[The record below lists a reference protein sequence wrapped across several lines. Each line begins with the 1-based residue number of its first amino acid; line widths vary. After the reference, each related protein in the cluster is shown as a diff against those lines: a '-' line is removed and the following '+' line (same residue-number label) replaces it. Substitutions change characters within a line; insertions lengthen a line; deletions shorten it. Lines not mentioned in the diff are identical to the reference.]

1 MFCSENMESSRK
13 KKKKR
18 NTHIQSDARK
28 FVQIHLLGWRAP
40 YLQSLVAGFDM
51 NWPLLIRGGRMG
63 EHCSQIVSKITCDCE
78 YLSQLVVFI
87 VTSILGLRLTNVN
100 RLNIDPKLLLAKK
113 QMSLPCK
120 RNSDGSEKVLE
131 EEKARGCLM
140 KITDY
145 KQKYALLE
153 DGEFGSQKVSLTGRI
168 TNKEDY
174 SDESHFLMHK
184 EGLEVPLVAMK
195 RYCQNVGL
203 VELGHDVRVTGSPG
217 KSKGKLC
224 LYADSFSIL
233 PPCLLN
239 LEEKGV
245 SVSNIEEQTQARKK
259 LRTALFTYGGTS
271 SDKEPPISAPTD
283 HFSPATKDT
292 EATANPAV
300 STPLEDSDR
309 AKKVLNVQGCN

>member
-1 MFCSENMESSRK
+1 MPGNLYRSIFLDGELHICKVRVEHCGKRGNFHLTSCSVYLDRFRKSR
-13 KKKKR
+13 
-18 NTHIQSDARK
+18 Q
-28 FVQIHLLGWRAP
+28 LLT
-40 YLQSLVAGFDM
+40 VAGFDM

-140 KITDY
+140 KIADY

-174 SDESHFLMHK
+174 SDESHFLMHE
-184 EGLEVPLVAMK
+184 EGLEVLLVAMK

-217 KSKGKLC
+217 CKS
-224 LYADSFSIL
+224 
-233 PPCLLN
+233 LL
-239 LEEKGV
+239 L
-245 SVSNIEEQTQARKK
+245 SVGIS
-259 LRTALFTYGGTS
+259 TS
-271 SDKEPPISAPTD
+271 RFNE
-283 HFSPATKDT
+283 
-292 EATANPAV
+292 
-300 STPLEDSDR
+300 
-309 AKKVLNVQGCN
+309 VLHVPQ